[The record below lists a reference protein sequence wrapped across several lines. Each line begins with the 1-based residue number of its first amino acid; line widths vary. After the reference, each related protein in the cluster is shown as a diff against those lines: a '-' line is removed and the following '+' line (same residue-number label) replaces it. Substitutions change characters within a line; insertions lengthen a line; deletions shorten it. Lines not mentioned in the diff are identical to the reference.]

1 MKIKFKNMKGED
13 VQIVKKDLPTDFK
26 FHFSI
31 FYLPN
36 SATIP
41 KANSVAPSR
50 YTILQVCILYIN
62 LTVAPFLLPTH
73 ISVLILSFI
82 KMIF

>member
-26 FHFSI
+26 VHFSI